1 MRAMIGSGT
10 ETPNRFSFI
19 QRADFAERIG
29 PTPMMTPSF
38 SVMPSA
44 RKRSAYAR
52 TTSRSK
58 PNCVWMKSAPA
69 SIFFCSG
76 TGDHF
81 ASGLFGTS
89 AAPMKNCSGDEIARE
104 RDAIAIAARDLEDRL
119 VAVRDEDRCGCEAR
133 DRRLAGR
140 GVRQV

>member
-1 MRAMIGSGT
+1 MIGSGT

-44 RKRSAYAR
+44 RNRSAYAR

-58 PNCVWMKSAPA
+58 PNCV
-69 SIFFCSG
+69 
-76 TGDHF
+76 
-81 ASGLFGTS
+81 
-89 AAPMKNCSGDEIARE
+89 
-104 RDAIAIAARDLEDRL
+104 
-119 VAVRDEDRCGCEAR
+119 
-133 DRRLAGR
+133 
-140 GVRQV
+140 